1 MAEMPRGPTK
11 AKRLQCVFTCKAETP
26 LTILQDSA
34 LLNAKQVLTMT
45 APIEQDIRFLRTWL
59 SRPGSG
65 DNFLRGREASLWDMN
80 STDDLVA
87 LSKRPG
93 EYDVFTRWI
102 ANSILYIFHRYI
114 GHWLAAQRPNDEEA
128 GFSEYDDSR
137 LMAMLQVLTTLLSST
152 LPVVSTVALYLVKG
166 MPLRLAMIAL
176 FVTLFCGVLAI
187 FTNARR
193 VEIFAAAAAVSKN
206 FGVSWGSNVLFQPGT
221 TFVMTSVGNT
231 PIVGATLSF
240 LRNDDGRYAHEK
252 PYALRYNPQ
261 DGIPT
266 ENIVK
271 KTVTDIPLHDIRKLP
286 KPPCFDGNGIEV
298 RLLQTQLSYS
308 DFFSDEKI
316 KTTFF
321 SELREDLAR
330 LLGTSNIQI
339 FEYKVRRRSP
349 TFPVSDGNNLEWA
362 QPVSVA
368 HIDFN
373 LEESKKMVYY
383 HNGSDADDLVK
394 QRFQCV
400 KLNGESYVDAE
411 GSPRSIWKPLRGPV
425 RDWPLALCDARTI
438 DPARDL
444 VTGDVVYQ
452 DHAEENYQV
461 CYNPRQ
467 RWLYLSD
474 QMPHEMLVFRTADS
488 WEDRVGPGELVSVSI
503 FCLGVTELSLQ
514 NR

>member
-1 MAEMPRGPTK
+1 
-11 AKRLQCVFTCKAETP
+11 
-26 LTILQDSA
+26 
-34 LLNAKQVLTMT
+34 
-45 APIEQDIRFLRTWL
+45 
-59 SRPGSG
+59 
-65 DNFLRGREASLWDMN
+65 
-80 STDDLVA
+80 
-87 LSKRPG
+87 
-93 EYDVFTRWI
+93 
-102 ANSILYIFHRYI
+102 
-114 GHWLAAQRPNDEEA
+114 
-128 GFSEYDDSR
+128 
-137 LMAMLQVLTTLLSST
+137 
-152 LPVVSTVALYLVKG
+152 
-166 MPLRLAMIAL
+166 
-176 FVTLFCGVLAI
+176 
-187 FTNARR
+187 
-193 VEIFAAAAAVSKN
+193 
-206 FGVSWGSNVLFQPGT
+206 
-221 TFVMTSVGNT
+221 MTSVGNT

-339 FEYKVRRRSP
+339 FEYKVCIAHLSLRRSERQLATRIGP
-349 TFPVSDGNNLEWA
+349 ST
-362 QPVSVA
+362 QPNIPSVRWKQPRMGSTN
-368 HIDFN
+368 FN

-400 KLNGESYVDAE
+400 N
-411 GSPRSIWKPLRGPV
+411 IWKPLRGPV

-488 WEDRVGPGELVSVSI
+488 WEDRVGPGVPHCAFPYPTKVMDEQPRESI
-503 FCLGVTELSLQ
+503 EVRALALHAKSEAMIL
-514 NR
+514 